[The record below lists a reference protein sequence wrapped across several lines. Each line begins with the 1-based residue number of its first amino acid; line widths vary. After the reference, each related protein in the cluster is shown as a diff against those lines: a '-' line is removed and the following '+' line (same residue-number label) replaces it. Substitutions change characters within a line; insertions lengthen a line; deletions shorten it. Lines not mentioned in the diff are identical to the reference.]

1 MPERTIAMN
10 RRTVLVSLA
19 AGLGAHALCT
29 DWSSGIAHAQPVPGM
44 PHLLFKDDPQFWF
57 ETLRV
62 IGAADYGGGQ
72 FGEAVMSASRIKA
85 GDYDSWHDEW
95 KAAADRVSRE
105 ARSEEHTSE
114 LQSLRHLVCR
124 L

>member
-1 MPERTIAMN
+1 MN
-10 RRTVLVSLA
+10 RRTLLVSLA
-19 AGLGAHALCT
+19 AGLGVPAVCG
-29 DWSSGIAHAQPVPGM
+29 WPSGIARAQPAPGM
-44 PHLLFKDDPQFWF
+44 PQLLFRDDPQFWF

-62 IGAADYGGGQ
+62 IGTADYGGAQ
-72 FGEAVMSASRIKA
+72 FGEAVMTASRIKP

-95 KAAADRVSRE
+95 KATADRVSRE